1 MYENYDLMPLH
12 LPPPLNKNGIKYN
25 NSISNLSN
33 DILSK
38 HLIVLFIFIF
48 TIIDFLLRQIRF
60 WGFSKT
66 LTGLKVLVFEVLIVR
81 WPSGGHMYNRSEQK
95 VYDFKSVYL

>member
-1 MYENYDLMPLH
+1 M
-12 LPPPLNKNGIKYN
+12 KAKYN
-25 NSISNLSN
+25 NSNSNLSN

-60 WGFSKT
+60 WEFSKT
-66 LTGLKVLVFEVLIVR
+66 LTGLKVLVFEVLVVR
-81 WPSGGHMYNRSEQK
+81 WPSGRHSFMILK
-95 VYDFKSVYL
+95 VFINNKKWERIN